1 MLQTF
6 IAGLR
11 ESLQCSLLL
20 ALLMGIPAARARAG
34 WVFAGVSLAFL
45 SGFSSGFIPG
55 ISGLL
60 PPNESWTL
68 LRYATELTV
77 FYLGLA
83 FLTLKSE
90 ETSSPAGFFVLG
102 FVLYFFEARALGF
115 LAYDKGS
122 IAEAVSPVLAAAL
135 FGAALGF
142 GPLALLRGR
151 LERLKLER
159 FFTFPSLLVSIGALK
174 FAMGG
179 VGEVEGGD
187 ILISIER
194 GTRAFMGDAVAN
206 LRDVLMISGHGFIE
220 APLEGLAGFF
230 SGDRF
235 STSLLVLFVMAPPV
249 AILVRTFSMPD
260 PSVRDL
266 KAAAERRL
274 KISFFRTELLLRS
287 VPPLAAFAIIF
298 VSLHAV
304 NASLNPMFEPVPKTV
319 REAGGEG
326 VLRIPLSG
334 KTGEFAD
341 GKLRKYLYYYGDRQ
355 VIFVAVLKPDGTLGV
370 ALDEC
375 EICKPP
381 EWNKAAQGYAQ
392 RGKNLVCKYCMT
404 PIPVHSVNKPGGC
417 NPIPLPFNVE
427 EEHIVVTLD
436 DLISVYREAKALDRK
451 GSHL

>member
-1 MLQTF
+1 
-6 IAGLR
+6 
-11 ESLQCSLLL
+11 
-20 ALLMGIPAARARAG
+20 MGIPAARARAG

-55 ISGLL
+55 ISGSL
-60 PPNESWTL
+60 PPNASWTL
-68 LRYATELTV
+68 FRYATELTV

-83 FLTLKSE
+83 FLTVKSE
-90 ETSSPAGFFVLG
+90 EPSSPTGFFVLG

-142 GPLALLRGR
+142 GPLVLLRGR
-151 LERLKLER
+151 LERLGLER

-179 VGEVEGGD
+179 VGEIEGGD
-187 ILISIER
+187 MLISLER
-194 GTRAFMGDAVAN
+194 GTHAFMEAAVAH
-206 LRDVLMISGHGFIE
+206 LKGVLMISGHGFIE

-235 STSLLVLFVMAPPV
+235 STALMALFIMAPPV
-249 AILVRTFSMPD
+249 AILVRTFSRPD
-260 PSVRDL
+260 PYIRDL

-334 KTGEFAD
+334 RAGEFTD

-355 VIFVAVLKPDGTLGV
+355 VVFIAVLKPNGTLGV

-381 EWNKAAQGYAQ
+381 EWNKAARGYAQ

-427 EEHIVVTLD
+427 EEHIVVALE
-436 DLISVYREAKALDRK
+436 DLISVYRKAKALDRK

>member
-1 MLQTF
+1 MLQAF

-34 WVFAGVSLAFL
+34 WVFAGVSLAFV

-68 LRYATELTV
+68 LRYAAELAV

-90 ETSSPAGFFVLG
+90 EPSSPAGFSALG
-102 FVLYFFEARALGF
+102 FAFYFFEARALGF
-115 LAYDKGS
+115 LARDTGS
-122 IAEAVSPVLAAAL
+122 MAEAVYPVLAAAL
-135 FGAALGF
+135 FGAAAGF

-187 ILISIER
+187 ILISLER
-194 GTRAFMGDAVAN
+194 GTRAFMEAAVAN
-206 LRDVLMISGHGFIE
+206 LRDVLMMSGHGFIE

-235 STSLLVLFVMAPPV
+235 STSLLVLFIMAPPV
-249 AILVRTFSMPD
+249 AILVRTFSRPD
-260 PSVRDL
+260 PYIRDL
-266 KAAAERRL
+266 RAAAERRL
-274 KISFFRTELLLRS
+274 KTAFFRTELLFRS
-287 VPPLAAFAIIF
+287 IPLVVAFAIIF

-304 NASLNPMFEPVPKTV
+304 NASLNPMFEPLPMTV

-326 VLRIPLSG
+326 VLKIPLSG
-334 KTGEFAD
+334 KAGELSD

-355 VIFVAVLKPDGTLGV
+355 VVFIAVLKPDGTLGV

-381 EWNKAAQGYAQ
+381 EWNKAARGYAQ

-404 PIPVHSVNKPGGC
+404 PIPVHSVNRPGGC
-417 NPIPLPFNVE
+417 NPIPLPFLVKDD
-427 EEHIVVTLD
+427 HIVITLE
-436 DLISVYREAKALDRK
+436 DLIRIYKETRDMDAKGA
-451 GSHL
+451 HL